1 MSNLNQRSNIMRP
14 AGIAGPLSNGRRLVG
29 LAIGLA
35 GVLLIVYLDGRVQRV
50 RGLPSLSQDMSYGL
64 LFAVGLLTGFH
75 CVGMCGAMVL
85 SYTTKMASGG
95 RLSHFAHLLYGAGKT
110 LSYTTIGAGFGWLGS
125 IIAFTPVLRGVIG
138 IAAGIFLVLFG
149 LGMLNLLPALKGFGL
164 RTPRFLLRFIG
175 TQSRK
180 YGHPFIIGLLNGL
193 MIICGP
199 LQAMYIMAAGSGSAL
214 RGALMLFFFGLGT
227 LPMMMGLGVFAGMVS
242 KELTPKLIKAS
253 AVIVVAL
260 GALMFNRGL
269 KMAGT
274 GMDFDSLRFN
284 ALYAMTTQWN
294 EWQQKAELAG
304 IELPELPIPDQP
316 AAKGSA
322 PAQEI
327 RAVMTGTDLDPD
339 EFTVRLGV
347 PVRWTIEVREIIG
360 DNGRIIIPEWGLDL
374 ALHPGEQTVDFTPLQ
389 IGIVTWHSRSGATLA
404 RFLVEDPRTSM
415 THMH

>member
-1 MSNLNQRSNIMRP
+1 M
-14 AGIAGPLSNGRRLVG
+14 
-29 LAIGLA
+29 
-35 GVLLIVYLDGRVQRV
+35 LLIVYLDGRVQHV

-85 SYTTKMASGG
+85 GYTTKMASGG
-95 RLSHFAHLLYGAGKT
+95 RLSHLAHLLYGAGKT
-110 LSYTTIGAGFGWLGS
+110 LSYATIGAAFGWLGS
-125 IIAFTPVLRGVIG
+125 IIAFTPMLRGVIG

-149 LGMLNLLPALKGFGL
+149 LGMLNILPALRGFGL

-180 YGHPFIIGLLNGL
+180 HGHPFIIGLLNGL

-214 RGALMLFFFGLGT
+214 RGASMLFVFGLGT
-227 LPMMMGLGVFAGMVS
+227 LPMMVGLGVFAGMVS

-274 GMDFDSLRFN
+274 GMDFDSLRFR
-284 ALYAMTTQWN
+284 ALYAVTLTWN
-294 EWQQKAELAG
+294 EWQHKAELAG

-316 AAKGSA
+316 EPAGLV
-322 PAQEI
+322 PAQAI
-327 RAVMTGTDLDPD
+327 RAIMTDAGVDPN
-339 EFTVRLGV
+339 EFKVQLGV
-347 PVRWTIEVREIIG
+347 PVHWTVEVREINS
-360 DNGRIIIPEWGLDL
+360 DNGQVIIPEWGLDIP
-374 ALHPGEQTVDFTPLQ
+374 LHPGEQIVDFTPARV
-389 IGIVTWHSRSGATLA
+389 GIVTWHSRSGAILA

-415 THMH
+415 THIH

>member
-1 MSNLNQRSNIMRP
+1 M
-14 AGIAGPLSNGRRLVG
+14 
-29 LAIGLA
+29 
-35 GVLLIVYLDGRVQRV
+35 LLIVYLDGRVQHV

-85 SYTTKMASGG
+85 GYTTKMASGG
-95 RLSHFAHLLYGAGKT
+95 RLSPLAHCLYGAGKT
-110 LSYTTIGAGFGWLGS
+110 VSYTTIGGLFGWMGS
-125 IIAFTPVLRGVIG
+125 IIAFTLELRGVIG
-138 IAAGIFLVLFG
+138 IAAGVFLVLFG
-149 LGMLNLLPALKGFGL
+149 LGMLSVLPALKGFGL
-164 RTPRFLLRFIG
+164 KTPRFLLRFIG

-199 LQAMYIMAAGSGSAL
+199 LQAMYIMAAGSGSPL

-274 GMDFDSLRFN
+274 GVDFDSLRYRT
-284 ALYAMTTQWN
+284 LYAVTAQWN
-294 EWQQKAELAG
+294 QWQQKAVLAG
-304 IELPELPIPDQP
+304 IELPGLPIPDQP
-316 AAKGSA
+316 APKSLS

-327 RAVMTGTDLDPD
+327 RAVLTDTGLDPG

-347 PVRWTIEVREIIG
+347 PVRWTIEVREIPG
-360 DNGRIIIPEWGLDL
+360 ASARLIIPEWGLDL
-374 ALHPGEQTVDFTPLQ
+374 ALHPGEQTVDFTPPQ
-389 IGIVTWHSRSGATLA
+389 IGIVTWHAPSGTSLA

-415 THMH
+415 THVH